1 MVSYIPILVF
11 LVILFFIGLRQ
22 IYQYER
28 GVKLRLGKYVSTVSP
43 GLTYVIPLLE
53 TLQKVDVRTV
63 TLDITPQDCMTKDNV
78 PVKVNA
84 VLYFNVATA
93 ESAVLEVQNYVYATS
108 QFAMCTLRSVIG
120 KAELDTLLTQRVSI
134 AEDIRRI
141 VDKYTDPWGI
151 KVTGVEIKD
160 IELPD
165 SMKRAMA
172 KQAEAERNR
181 KAHIIKSLGE
191 LQAAENLAQ
200 AASNLSK
207 VKGGLHLRTLETLSR
222 IAPEPNTAI
231 FVPIPIDVLKPY
243 GEK

>member
-1 MVSYIPILVF
+1 MVSYIPFLIF
-11 LVILFFIGLRQ
+11 LVILAFIGLRQ

-28 GVKLRLGKYVSTVSP
+28 GVKFRLGKYVSTVPP
-43 GLTYVIPLLE
+43 GLTYIIPVIE

-63 TLDITPQDCMTKDNV
+63 TIDITPQECMTKDNV

-151 KVTGVEIKD
+151 KVTAVEIKD

-181 KAHIIKSLGE
+181 KAHIIRSLGE

-200 AASNLSK
+200 AAANLSS